1 MVVCAGALICSLV
14 SAFVTD
20 GSTKKVL
27 SLVMGAFMV
36 CCLALPIYN
45 AIRGFSLDMQSQS
58 FQSGVSTQDEAYSR
72 AVLSQTK
79 QNLELALGDLLLQNG
94 IQINKTEIVLS
105 ESEENR
111 IIISSVSIY
120 ISNQYSAYTDMIV
133 STVRD
138 NFGIS
143 PNIYT
148 E

>member
-1 MVVCAGALICSLV
+1 MVVCSAALICSLV

-36 CCLALPIYN
+36 CCLALPVYN
-45 AIRGFSLDMQSQS
+45 AFKGFSLDMQAQGNNMS
-58 FQSGVSTQDEAYSR
+58 VSTNDEAYSK
-72 AVLSQTK
+72 AVLSQTRT
-79 QNLELALGDLLLQNG
+79 NLELTLKDLLSQNN
-94 IQINKTEIVLS
+94 IQINKCEIILSQTE
-105 ESEENR
+105 ESR

-120 ISNQYSAYTDMIV
+120 ISNEYSAYTDMIV
-133 STVRD
+133 ATVRD